1 MIRQIERN
9 IFFHILEISDINF
22 QKKIWFNYYPNYISS
37 YRELMC
43 SLFDDDN
50 FLLFLDQY
58 TTLLNYDEQF
68 KNKLYSL
75 YKKLISFNSKD
86 DLTDKQIIENKHWV
100 IISKY
105 AKTIIKKWPN
115 LAELLNNIN

>member
-1 MIRQIERN
+1 
-9 IFFHILEISDINF
+9 
-22 QKKIWFNYYPNYISS
+22 
-37 YRELMC
+37 MC